1 MNAAIL
7 AALAPLGLSFV
18 EVDDEGEKVTIS
30 NVFGY
35 LDSGDPNTG
44 YDADSKALNDAI
56 GAALAPFGL
65 SFHDGGF
72 EDDGSGREWHTY
84 R

>member
-35 LDSGDPNTG
+35 LDGSDPNSG
-44 YDADSKALNDAI
+44 YDAEGRALNDAI
-56 GAALAPFGL
+56 LATLAPFGL